1 MSNSKKSCGNTCADL
16 NSNMMMTTKNK
27 KSKLLWLVVFLGVA
41 GAGFLLSR
49 QREVV
54 GVDQIGVVV
63 SPGDRITVYQAG
75 AQPLVLPV
83 IQRYVRLTAKP
94 IRYELTDAKSITVTG
109 PNQQPIKIGCQ
120 VRYQVE
126 DAAKLVAH
134 QGTEAPQTAVEGL
147 ILKLLTARFN
157 DTLQKEKSSL
167 NDVQTRVVLVG
178 DIHLALVQALAPLGI
193 KVLSFDLFSW

>member
-1 MSNSKKSCGNTCADL
+1 
-16 NSNMMMTTKNK
+16 MTTT
-27 KSKLLWLVVFLGVA
+27 KSKKLLWLIVVLGVA

-49 QREVV
+49 QREVI

-83 IQRYVRLTAKP
+83 LQRYVRLTAKP
-94 IRYELTDAKSITVTG
+94 IRYEMTDAKSIAVTS

-126 DAAKLVAH
+126 DAAKLVAS

-147 ILKLLTARFN
+147 ILQLLTARFN
-157 DTLQKEKSSL
+157 DTLQNGKASL
-167 NDVQTRVVLVG
+167 DDVQTRVVLVG
-178 DIHLALVQALAPLGI
+178 DIHQALVQALAPSGV